1 MSQTT
6 TWKTYIE
13 KMMEAGCKD
22 AAIIGLD
29 GFLWASSATFSP
41 STYETINLSKSFLNP
56 TEAAQSGVFLAGN
69 NYVTLKAD
77 KRAIYGKKNGSGVFC
92 VKTNSSIII
101 GLYDESEVP
110 GKICNSV
117 EQLADYLCE
126 YGY

>member
-41 STYETINLSKSFLNP
+41 STYENNKPIQVISQPNGSSAKWRFSW
-56 TEAAQSGVFLAGN
+56 QGN

-92 VKTNSSIII
+92 VKNETLPSS
-101 GLYDESEVP
+101 SAFMTKAKSP
-110 GKICNSV
+110 GKNM
-117 EQLADYLCE
+117 QLS
-126 YGY
+126 